1 MKLLSLLL
9 AFNVLIASTGLSLH
23 THSCSVAETS
33 AVNLTEKGCKTEK
46 MKKMDCCAPSTD
58 CGSQEEEDGCCS
70 DEQQYYKEDL
80 LGTVSEKD
88 QLSLPLIYPV
98 PLAVISELWSVEQV
112 ELQFQIKDGL
122 PPGASQSPPTAMLQ
136 VFRC

>member
-23 THSCSVAETS
+23 THSCSATETS
-33 AVNLTEKGCKTEK
+33 VVNLTEKGCKTEK

-58 CGSQEEEDGCCS
+58 CGSQEQEDGCCS

-80 LGTVSEKD
+80 LGTISEKD
-88 QLSLPLIYPV
+88 QLSLPFIYPT
-98 PLAVISELWSVEQV
+98 PLAVIFEIWLVDQI
-112 ELQFQIKDGL
+112 ELQHQIAEGL
-122 PPGASQSPPTAMLQ
+122 PQGACQSPPTAMLQ